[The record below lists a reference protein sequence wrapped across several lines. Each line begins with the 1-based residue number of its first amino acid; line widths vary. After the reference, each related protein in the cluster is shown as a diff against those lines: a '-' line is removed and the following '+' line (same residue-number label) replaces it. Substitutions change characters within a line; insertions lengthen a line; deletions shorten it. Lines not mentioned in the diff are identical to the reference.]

1 MTAIAAV
8 RRKRTA
14 FMVIANLVVL
24 LVIGGL
30 GYAGQAALREYK
42 GAKLLQV
49 NSTKLPSPPVA
60 LLATVDAD
68 NELTSAT
75 VFVLTSGSEQV
86 GGSIVSVPISSD
98 STPGIAPARTPLT
111 ESYRVGGTEALVL
124 AVESTLLITF
134 DIAVVATPAEAEALF
149 ATVAPVTAEFEADVP
164 GMANGSTVTLFNAG
178 DNSLSEAQVV
188 QVLNARTANQRES
201 ERRSAT
207 SALWAGVAAAVGD
220 GRTTVDAVPPA
231 TLPGIDAFVQ
241 RLFAG
246 PVAVRTLPTST
257 VSATDNPDRKDVE
270 MLDKAEAV
278 FILAS
283 IAPGAMSAPSPDLTF
298 RVEAPPGYEDRV
310 RFAVRAILYL
320 GANVVSVY
328 LGAEEHPETR
338 YYIDDPQLVEK
349 AQNTNALFGNTVNLT
364 PDNPT
369 EGVDVV
375 LQLGT
380 DFLTIEGDELP
391 STTTSTTEPS

>member
-1 MTAIAAV
+1 MTALAPV
-8 RRKRTA
+8 RRKRTTA
-14 FMVIANLVVL
+14 IVVANVLV
-24 LVIGGL
+24 LVAVAGL
-30 GYAGQAALREYK
+30 AYAGQAALRDYK

-49 NSTKLPSPPVA
+49 NSKKLPSPPVA
-60 LLATVDAD
+60 LFATVDED

-75 VFVLTSGSEQV
+75 VFVLTSGSQL
-86 GGSIVSVPISSD
+86 GGSVVSVPVSAD

-111 ESYRVGGTEALVL
+111 QSYREGGVDALTL
-124 AVESTLLITF
+124 AVESALSITF
-134 DIAVVATPAEAEALF
+134 DLTTVATAAEAEALL
-149 ATVAPVTAEFEADVP
+149 APIAPVTADFPADVE
-164 GMANGSTVTLFNAG
+164 GIANGSTVTLFDAG
-178 DNSLSEAQVV
+178 SNSLSAAQVV
-188 QVLNARTANQRES
+188 QVLNARTDNQRETD
-201 ERRSAT
+201 RRPASSAV
-207 SALWAGVAAAVGD
+207 WAGVATAVGE
-220 GRTTVDAVPPA
+220 GRTTADATAPDV
-231 TLPGIDAFVQ
+231 LPTMDAFLQ

-246 PVAVRTLPTST
+246 RLEVRTLPTTT
-257 VSATDNPDRKDVE
+257 VPATENPDRKDVE
-270 MLDKAEAV
+270 TVDRAEAI

-283 IAPGAMSAPSPDLTF
+283 VAPGAMTAPSPDLTF

-310 RFAVRAILYL
+310 KFAVRAILYL

-338 YYIDDPQLVEK
+338 YYIDDPNLVTK
-349 AQNTNALFGNTVNLT
+349 AENTNALFGNTVNLI

-380 DFLTIEGDELP
+380 DFLTGEGDELP